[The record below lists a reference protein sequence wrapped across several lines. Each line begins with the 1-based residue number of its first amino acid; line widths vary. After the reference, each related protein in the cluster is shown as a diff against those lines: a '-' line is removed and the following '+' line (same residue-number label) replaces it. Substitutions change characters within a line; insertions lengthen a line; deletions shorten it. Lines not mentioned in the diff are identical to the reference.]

1 MIFLT
6 LISRLVRAYGAPVV
20 YELITRFSRRGRVTS
35 ITATV
40 VALSTVLWPIA
51 SHAIL
56 TIEIT
61 QGVDTGIPV
70 AVVPFAFEGPG
81 QPPQVVSAIV
91 EADLGR
97 SGLFKITPHKDFPA
111 APRDDAEIKFPDWR
125 SLKIDGLVTGSVKL
139 LANGKVQVQFRLYD
153 VFKQSQIAGYR
164 YVVVPELLRTVG
176 HQIADLIY
184 EKLTGEPGAF
194 NTRIAYITKEGATNR
209 PMFKLQVADSDGV
222 NPQTIVTS
230 AEPLMSPTWS
240 PDGQRLSYVSF
251 EEKRAKVYAQTVADG
266 RRELIAEFSGIN
278 SAPAFS
284 PDGRRL
290 ALTLSRDG
298 NPEIYVYEFANRELK
313 RLTRD
318 PAIDTEPTWSPD
330 GRYIVFTSDRSGRPQ
345 IYRMRAEGGSAERL
359 TFEGDYNARASYSPD
374 GKMLALV
381 SGEQGRYHIATLR
394 LDNGALQM
402 LTDTPLDESPSF
414 APNGRMVL
422 YATEVRGRGV
432 LASVSADG
440 RVRQVYRAES
450 GDVREP
456 AWSPYNR
463 ELQR

>member
-1 MIFLT
+1 MMGRT
-6 LISRLVRAYGAPVV
+6 NM
-20 YELITRFSRRGRVTS
+20 RF
-35 ITATV
+35 AAF
-40 VALSTVLWPIA
+40 ALLAMLWPVS

-70 AVVPFAFEGPG
+70 AIVPFTFEGAG
-81 QPPQVVSAIV
+81 KPPQTVSEIV
-91 EADLGR
+91 EADLAR
-97 SGLFKITPHKDFPA
+97 SGLFKATPHKDFPA
-111 APRDDAEIKFPDWR
+111 MPQDDAQIRFPDWR
-125 SLKIDGLVTGSVKL
+125 SLKIDGLVTGSVKWL
-139 LANGKVQVQFRLYD
+139 TTGKYQVQFRLYD
-153 VFKQSQIAGYR
+153 VFKQTQLAGFR
-164 YVVVPELLRTVG
+164 YVIAPELLRTVG

-194 NTRIAYITKEGATNR
+194 NTRIAYITKDGVRSATVFR
-209 PMFKLQVADSDGV
+209 LQVADSDGF

-230 AEPLMSPTWS
+230 PEPLLSPSWS
-240 PDGQRLSYVSF
+240 PDGQRLLYVSF
-251 EEKRAKVYAQTVADG
+251 EDKRAKVYSQTVGDG
-266 RRELIAEFSGIN
+266 RREMIAEFSGIN
-278 SAPAFS
+278 SAPAVS
-284 PDGRRL
+284 PDGKRL

-298 NPEIYVYEFANRELK
+298 NPEIYVYSFASRQFT

-318 PAIDTEPTWSPD
+318 RAIDTEPSWSPD
-330 GRYIVFTSDRSGRPQ
+330 GRYVIFTSDRSGRPQ
-345 IYRMRAEGGSAERL
+345 IYRIQAEGGPAERL
-359 TFEGDYNARASYSPD
+359 TFEGEYNARASYSPD

-394 LDNGALQM
+394 LDNGALQV

-414 APNGRMVL
+414 APNGRMIL

-440 RVRQVYRAES
+440 RVRQLYRSEA